1 MRYPILH
8 EANAADARSLGV
20 GPLSDAVRCFVVE
33 ELDGMFELEMQYPA
47 DGVNYSRLQERMLI
61 AAPASPSGAPQ
72 LFRIY
77 RMTEPMRGIV
87 TVYAQHVSYDLDGI
101 PCRPFTASSAA
112 DAMAAL
118 GASCT
123 EAHPFTFET
132 DKNTEAKLN
141 IDRPRSARAVLFGE
155 SGSILSTYKGDY
167 EFDNYRVML
176 KKHRGGDHG
185 YRIRYGVNL
194 IDLEQERNCQ
204 SVYSGVFPYW
214 YDEETGE
221 CVTLPEGALYV
232 DGDVGYTRVKVM
244 DFGSYFDEK
253 PTADQLRS
261 SCRKYI
267 DDNEIGKVKVSIDLS
282 FAYLKQYEEYKNAP
296 HAQNV
301 VLGDTVHVDFERLG
315 ISRSARIART
325 KYDVLRGEYIDLH
338 VGTIRAKLDSTL
350 VSTGAAVEAAS
361 SKANSASKD
370 TAKLAQETQ
379 KNSDKISLVVGTDD
393 DDEDYVRGDALI
405 DAINAVTEKRIAA
418 DRIVL
423 DGYVTAR
430 ALEVGETLINGDC
443 IKTGAISSTNYSD
456 NARTVYYHNSFE
468 IRAAGKYAVPADES
482 GYYWVFTT
490 NISFG
495 EYGATIEINLDDLSG
510 KIVDRYGFAIDSF
523 SVSTMGSASGA
534 TLLDTPIY
542 MRYFSES
549 GTMFDLETGNIIS
562 KTFSIIGG
570 TAYIGGEI
578 KVKRAEIG
586 GLFIDYSYTSN
597 DGLSKTMISSVG
609 NGGPVC
615 SYESTGFWINHG
627 DSLIFINDAGVT
639 IGAENAFFSA
649 SDKGFACTGVFKVSP
664 YTDSEH
670 DISEV
675 VTKQDLINL
684 GLIKE

>member
-101 PCRPFTASSAA
+101 PCRPFTANSAG
-112 DAMAAL
+112 DAMVAL

-123 EAHPFTFET
+123 EEHPFTFET
-132 DKNTEAKLN
+132 DKDTEAKMN
-141 IDRPRSARAVLFGE
+141 IDRPRSARSVLFGE

-393 DDEDYVRGDALI
+393 DDEDYVRGDAVI
-405 DAINAVTEKRIAA
+405 QAINDEDTEKIS
-418 DRIVL
+418 
-423 DGYVTAR
+423 
-430 ALEVGETLINGDC
+430 GDC
-443 IKTGAISSTNYSD
+443 IRAGAIQSTNYSND
-456 NARTVYYHNSFE
+456 LRTVYYHNDLGTLP
-468 IRAAGKYAVPADES
+468 AGYYAVPAEES
-482 GYYWVFTT
+482 GYYWVFRT
-490 NISFG
+490 NQSIS
-495 EYGATIEINLDDLSG
+495 ERGATIDIEVNGTFGYIR
-510 KIVDRYGFAIDSF
+510 DRYDSIIETF
-523 SVSTMGSASGA
+523 SVSTSSGTQGA
-534 TLLDTPIY
+534 TLLDSNVE
-542 MRYFSES
+542 MRSFSDQ
-549 GTMFDLETGNIIS
+549 GTMIDLEHGDIIS
-562 KTFSIIGG
+562 QTFSVIGG
-570 TAYIGGEI
+570 IAHFGGEI
-578 KVKRAEIG
+578 KVRNAEIG
-586 GLFIDYSYTSN
+586 GLRIDYWN
-597 DGLSKTMISSVG
+597 DGTSVIRHVDSDLVAHSPIVSFG
-609 NGGPVC
+609 NAGAWLV
-615 SYESTGFWINHG
+615 HG
-627 DSLIFINDAGVT
+627 DCMFVINDDGVAL
-639 IGAENAFFSA
+639 GAPGGNIAATSDGVDITGKFKA
-649 SDKGFACTGVFKVSP
+649 SPFT
-664 YTDSEH
+664 TESEYR
-670 DISEV
+670 SEV